1 MKFSDLLRPTPA
13 GLYCPPGDFYIDPVS
28 PVDRAIIT
36 HGHGD
41 HARSGHGAVL
51 ATRETLAIMAV
62 RYGADFAAAT
72 ETGAYG
78 TTLTRGEVKVTLYPA
93 GHILGSAQCALSW
106 KGITIVVSGD
116 YKRRRDP
123 TCRLF
128 EPVPC
133 DVFVSEATFGLP
145 VFRHPPDAGEIQK
158 LLKSLKQFPERSHL
172 VGAYALGKAQRVI
185 CLLREAGYDETIY
198 VHGAMTNLAALYES
212 FGVAL
217 GPLAPTTTDTKD
229 KFEGRIVIAPPAA
242 IADKWAR
249 RFADPLPAF
258 ASGWMRVRARARQR
272 HVELPLIL
280 SDHGDWDELTST
292 FEELKPREV
301 WLTHGNEEALLRWS
315 HLNGIEAKAL
325 SLVGYEDE
333 EA

>member
-1 MKFSDLLRPTPA
+1 VKFSDLLCPGGA
-13 GLYCPPGDFYIDPVS
+13 GLYCPPGDFYIDPVA
-28 PVDRAIIT
+28 PVARAVIT

-41 HARSGHGAVL
+41 HARAGHGAVL

-62 RYGADFAAAT
+62 RYGAEFAGFT
-72 ETGAYG
+72 ETAAYG
-78 TTLTRGEVKVTLYPA
+78 KSVTRNDVTVTLHPA
-93 GHILGSAQCALSW
+93 GHILGSAQCAITW
-106 KGITIVVSGD
+106 KGVTIVVSGD

-123 TCRLF
+123 TCALF

-145 VFRHPPDAGEIQK
+145 VFRHPADSGEIGK
-158 LLKSLKQFPERSHL
+158 LLKSLQQFPERTHL

-185 CLLREAGYDETIY
+185 MLLREAGYGETIY
-198 VHGAMTNLAALYES
+198 VHGAMQALNALYES

-217 GPLAPTTTDTKD
+217 GSLAPATTDAKD
-229 KFEGRIVIAPPAA
+229 KFEGRIVIAPPSA

-292 FEELKPREV
+292 FTELKPQEL
-301 WLTHGNEEALLRWS
+301 WLTHGNEDALLRWS
-315 HLNGIEAKAL
+315 ELNGVTARAL

-333 EA
+333 EV